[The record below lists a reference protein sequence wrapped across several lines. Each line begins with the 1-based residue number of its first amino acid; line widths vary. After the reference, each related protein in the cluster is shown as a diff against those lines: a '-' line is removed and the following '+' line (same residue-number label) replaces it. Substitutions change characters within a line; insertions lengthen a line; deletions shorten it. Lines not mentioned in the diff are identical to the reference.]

1 MRCPRCQQPDTRVID
16 SRVGKS
22 GASIRRRRLC
32 EGCNYR
38 FSTLEEVLREG
49 TYVVKRDGTREEFDR
64 EKLRRSVA
72 KAFGKRN
79 IDPEQL
85 NALVAEVEIDLER
98 NFDSDVPS
106 REIAERVMERLKT
119 VDPVAYVR
127 FASVY
132 REFAEVAQIEHAIG
146 ELRRQHPGS

>member
-49 TYVVKRDGTREEFDR
+49 AYVVKRDGTREEFDR